1 MIVSHNELVTAVYK
15 AFLGLRRC
23 CGEADVIAN
32 MVADLQMVGLNGVSH
47 FNTAVPFLANEED
60 SPVTL
65 VKPTPDQIE
74 VDMAG
79 ASIACHL
86 PSVIDY
92 AVEQMIETKSL
103 TIHVSNCH
111 NRWLAYSEL
120 VKLSAKGLACKAQW
134 SNGSDAKKTLYVLNK
149 GCVFPE
155 LYQHDEVTEG
165 HVSEAYVNVHDMT
178 IELSVSN
185 FALPSPSMQGYQ
197 QIDSAS
203 LRKTYLNA
211 WREGIEVDDA
221 EWKKLKQAAT
231 VFLVENSEASAKGA
245 GELVA

>member
-1 MIVSHNELVTAVYK
+1 MIVSHNELVTAVHK

-32 MVADLQMVGLNGVSH
+32 MVADLQMVGLNGVGH
-47 FNTAVPFLANEED
+47 FNKAIPFLADEKD
-60 SPVTL
+60 GPISL
-65 VKPTPDQIE
+65 AKPAPDRIE
-74 VDMAG
+74 VDMG
-79 ASIACHL
+79 GTSQACHL

-92 AVEQMIETKSL
+92 AVEQMVGSKLL
-103 TIHVSNCH
+103 TIHLNNCH

-155 LYQHDEVTEG
+155 LYQADEG
-165 HVSEAYVNVHDMT
+165 AKDSGSIHDMT
-178 IELSVSN
+178 IELSLSN
-185 FALPSPSMQGYQ
+185 FALPSAGIQGYD

-203 LRKTYLNA
+203 LRSRYEKS
-211 WREGIEVDDA
+211 WQEGIEVDDV

-231 VFLVENSEASAKGA
+231 VFLVENSEVSAKGA

>member
-32 MVADLQMVGLNGVSH
+32 MVVDLQMVGLNGVGH
-47 FNTAVPFLANEED
+47 FNKALPYLANEKD

-65 VKPTPDQIE
+65 VKPVPDLIE
-74 VDMAG
+74 VDMGG

-92 AVEQMIETKSL
+92 AVEQMVETKSL
-103 TIHVSNCH
+103 SIHVSNCH
-111 NRWLAYSEL
+111 NRWLAFNEL

-134 SNGSDAKKTLYVLNK
+134 SNGSDRRKTLYVLNK

-155 LYQHDEVTEG
+155 LYQSDER
-165 HVSEAYVNVHDMT
+165 SEDNSNLHDMT
-178 IELSVSN
+178 IILSVSN
-185 FALPSPSMQGYQ
+185 FALPSPSILGYQ
-197 QIDSAS
+197 QVDSAS
-203 LRKTYLNA
+203 LRNTYVNA
-211 WREGIEVDDA
+211 WREGIQVDDA

-231 VFLVENSEASAKGA
+231 VFLVENSEVSAKGA
-245 GELVA
+245 GELVV